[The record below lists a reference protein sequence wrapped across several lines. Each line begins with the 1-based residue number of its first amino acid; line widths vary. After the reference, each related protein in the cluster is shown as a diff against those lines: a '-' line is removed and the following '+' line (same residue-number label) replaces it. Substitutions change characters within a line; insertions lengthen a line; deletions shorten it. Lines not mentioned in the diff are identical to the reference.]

1 MNDYIYHNTTKIIF
15 GRSAEKYI
23 GSECKALADGGKV
36 LLLLG
41 GGSAKKSGLYDKVV
55 ASLNES
61 GVEFTELWG
70 VQPNPRIDKV
80 REAAMTAK
88 RENVSLILAVGG
100 GSVID
105 TAKAAAAGALYDG
118 DPWDFYSGAAK
129 PVKALPLGVV
139 LTIPAAG
146 SESSMASVISNPET
160 NEKIGCSAECYLPR
174 FAVMNPE
181 NTYTL
186 PPYQTACG
194 ASDMLAHLMERYFVN
209 AKCCDLTDRLIEG
222 AAQTVIRFAPLAL
235 ESPEDYDIRAELM
248 QTGCI
253 AHNNLLDCGRGEDIG
268 RGGDWASHQ
277 LEHQLSAYYDIA
289 HGAGLSII
297 FPAWMKFVR
306 KSNPAK
312 LEQFGRRVFHLEG
325 SGDEVIDM
333 MISELEKF
341 FRFIGMPTCLSDIN
355 IGCEHFREMAENAVR
370 IKHNKLGSYVR
381 LTADDAEEIYRLAQ

>member
-1 MNDYIYHNTTKIIF
+1 MEIF
-15 GRSAEKYI
+15 GGMFLERLYLSQYHKDNIRQVSRKYI

-181 NTYTL
+181 NTLHSSPL
-186 PPYQTACG
+186 PDCLRCVRYAG
-194 ASDMLAHLMERYFVN
+194 ASYGKIFRQRQVLRPYRQAH
-209 AKCCDLTDRLIEG
+209 
-222 AAQTVIRFAPLAL
+222 
-235 ESPEDYDIRAELM
+235 
-248 QTGCI
+248 
-253 AHNNLLDCGRGEDIG
+253 
-268 RGGDWASHQ
+268 
-277 LEHQLSAYYDIA
+277 
-289 HGAGLSII
+289 
-297 FPAWMKFVR
+297 
-306 KSNPAK
+306 
-312 LEQFGRRVFHLEG
+312 
-325 SGDEVIDM
+325 
-333 MISELEKF
+333 
-341 FRFIGMPTCLSDIN
+341 
-355 IGCEHFREMAENAVR
+355 
-370 IKHNKLGSYVR
+370 
-381 LTADDAEEIYRLAQ
+381 

>member
-23 GSECKALADGGKV
+23 GSECAALADGGRV
-36 LLLLG
+36 LLIFG
-41 GGSAKKSGLYDKVV
+41 GGSAKRSGLYDRVT

-80 REAAMTAK
+80 REAALIAK
-88 RENVSLILAVGG
+88 SENISLILAVGG

-129 PVKALPLGVV
+129 PQKALPLGVV

-186 PPYQTACG
+186 PAYQTACG

-209 AKCCDLTDRLIEG
+209 VSCCDLTDRLIEG
-222 AAQTVIRFAPLAL
+222 AAQTVMKFAPLAVS
-235 ESPEDYDIRAELM
+235 SPEDYDIRAELM
-248 QTGCI
+248 QAGCI
-253 AHNNLLDCGRGEDIG
+253 AHNNLLDCGRGESIG

-289 HGAGLSII
+289 HGAGLAII
-297 FPAWMKFVR
+297 FPAWIKFVSR
-306 KSNPAK
+306 TNPAK
-312 LEQFGRRVFHLEG
+312 PEQFGRRVFHLDG
-325 SGDEVIDM
+325 SRDEVIEKT
-333 MISELEKF
+333 ISELEKF
-341 FRFIGMPTCLSDIN
+341 FRSIGMPTHLSDIN

>member
-23 GSECKALADGGKV
+23 GSECKALADGGKI

-55 ASLNES
+55 ASLNEG

-105 TAKAAAAGALYDG
+105 TAKAA
-118 DPWDFYSGAAK
+118 
-129 PVKALPLGVV
+129 
-139 LTIPAAG
+139 AAG

-289 HGAGLSII
+289 HGAGLAII

-341 FRFIGMPTCLSDIN
+341 FRSIGMPTRLSDIN

-381 LTADDAEEIYRLAQ
+381 LTVDDAEEIYRLAQ